1 MDSNPVEMSTG
12 YVDLLTSQ
20 HGFSYV
26 PLSSSSQVPVFGT
39 QGTEA
44 SSPPEVTPA
53 EQERPQGVKAAKR
66 KKKKNFDGKETVSQ
80 LQTIFEWKKND
91 LISKERLAKIKILDK
106 LLAKNE
112 GLDEFEDGLKKKLI
126 EELF

>member
-44 SSPPEVTPA
+44 SSPPE
-53 EQERPQGVKAAKR
+53 
-66 KKKKNFDGKETVSQ
+66 
-80 LQTIFEWKKND
+80 ND